1 MNLNS
6 GNQKEEKKVMEK
18 KTAPR
23 CSLHWVYDQVC
34 LRKANGIGG
43 VFGFRFTET
52 TQTSLLFTANLSMQF
67 SHRSRVA
74 RHVEK
79 GTEQFSSAAL

>member
-6 GNQKEEKKVMEK
+6 RNQKGKKKVMEK
-18 KTAPR
+18 KKAPR

-34 LRKANGIGG
+34 LRKD
-43 VFGFRFTET
+43 FGFRFTET
-52 TQTSLLFTANLSMQF
+52 TRTSLLFTANPSMQF

-74 RHVEK
+74 RHAEK
-79 GTEQFSSAAL
+79 EQGTEQFSSAAL